1 MTNIEII
8 AENMIENKIINVRGR
23 KVMLD
28 KDIAQLYKVKPI
40 ALRQQ
45 VKRNSDRF
53 PEDFM
58 FTLTESEIQ
67 IMVSQNVIPSKK
79 YLGGSLPYVFTEQGI
94 AMLSSVLTSTNA
106 ISVNIQ
112 IMRTFSKL
120 REIMS
125 SNSELRNKIEEMEKK
140 FNSKFEIV
148 FRAIKELLSEP
159 KTEQEN
165 KARIGFN

>member
-8 AENMIENKIINVRGR
+8 AENTIENRIINVRGR

-67 IMVSQNVIPSKK
+67 TMVSQNVIPSKK

-112 IMRTFSKL
+112 IMRTFAKL

-125 SNSELRNKIEEMEKK
+125 SNSELRNKIEEMEKN

-165 KARIGFN
+165 KVRIGFN

>member
-8 AENMIENKIINVRGR
+8 AENTIENKIINVRGR

-45 VKRNSDRF
+45 VKRNLDRF

-67 IMVSQNVIPSKK
+67 VMVSQNVIPSKK
-79 YLGGSLPYVFTEQGI
+79 YLGGSSPYVFTEQGI

-112 IMRTFSKL
+112 IIRTFTKL
-120 REIMS
+120 REMLS

-159 KTEQEN
+159 KAEQEN